1 MSANY
6 YKAETCMTAGAKIRI
21 DRRQAFALAVGLVFA
36 HAETRAQAAFPI
48 RPITM
53 IVGWPAGGPADNV
66 ARPIAAQMSSILG
79 QQIVIDNRPGAGG
92 NIGSDLAA
100 RSKADGY
107 TILLATVASH
117 GWNPALYSNLGYK
130 PIEDFAP
137 VGLINTSPGTLL
149 VSANS
154 PYKTV
159 RELVDA
165 AKEHPGKL
173 NYGSAGVGSS
183 QHMAAAMF
191 KKRAGIDVAH
201 IPFKGTAPALTE
213 LMASRVDMIIT
224 TGATPFVRS
233 GKLRALAV
241 AAHQRLRALPDVPTF
256 EQAGVK
262 NFYTE
267 NWYGLTAPAGTPRPI
282 LETLNAA
289 LAKALANPEVQKQF
303 VEQGAFPAEPMSID
317 DFWRFV
323 KKQMPEAAEL
333 VRASGAK
340 LE

>member
-1 MSANY
+1 MKN
-6 YKAETCMTAGAKIRI
+6 KTGI
-21 DRRQAFALAVGLVFA
+21 DRRRALALISGLAAA
-36 HAETRAQAAFPI
+36 HAGVRAQAAFPA
-48 RPITM
+48 RPITL

-66 ARPIAAQMSSILG
+66 ARPIAAQMSGILG

-107 TILLATVASH
+107 TIMLATVASH
-117 GWNPALYSNLGYK
+117 GWNPALYSNLGYR

-137 VGLINTSPGTLL
+137 VGLISTSPGALL
-149 VSANS
+149 VPVNS

-159 RELVDA
+159 RDLVDA
-165 AKEHPGKL
+165 ARAHPGKL

-191 KKRAGIDVAH
+191 KKLAGVDVTH
-201 IPFKGTAPALTE
+201 IPFKGTAPAMTE
-213 LMASRVDMIIT
+213 LMAGRVDMIIT

-241 AAHQRLRALPDVPTF
+241 AARQRLPSLPDVPTF

-262 NFYTE
+262 GFHTD
-267 NWYGLTAPAGTPRPI
+267 NWYGLVAPANTPRAI

-289 LAKALANPEVQKQF
+289 LAKALENPEVQKQF
-303 VEQGAFPAEPMSID
+303 VEQGALPVRPMSID
-317 DFWRFV
+317 GYWDFVR
-323 KKQMPEAAEL
+323 KQMPEAAEA
-333 VRASGAK
+333 VRNSGAK
-340 LE
+340 ME

>member
-1 MSANY
+1 
-6 YKAETCMTAGAKIRI
+6 
-21 DRRQAFALAVGLVFA
+21 
-36 HAETRAQAAFPI
+36 
-48 RPITM
+48 M

-66 ARPIAAQMSSILG
+66 ARPIAAQMSGILG

-107 TILLATVASH
+107 TIMLATVASH
-117 GWNPALYSNLGYK
+117 GWNPALYSNLGYR

-137 VGLINTSPGTLL
+137 VGLISTSPGALL
-149 VSANS
+149 VPVNS

-159 RELVDA
+159 RDLVDA
-165 AKEHPGKL
+165 ARAHPGKL

-191 KKRAGIDVAH
+191 KKLAGVDVTH
-201 IPFKGTAPALTE
+201 IPFKGTAPAMTE
-213 LMASRVDMIIT
+213 LMAGRVDMIIT

-241 AAHQRLRALPDVPTF
+241 AARQRLPSLPDVPTF

-262 NFYTE
+262 GFHTD
-267 NWYGLTAPAGTPRPI
+267 NWYGLVAPANTPRAI

-289 LAKALANPEVQKQF
+289 LAKALENPEVQKQF
-303 VEQGAFPAEPMSID
+303 VEQGALPVRPMSID
-317 DFWRFV
+317 GYWDFVR
-323 KKQMPEAAEL
+323 KQMPEAAEA
-333 VRASGAK
+333 VRNSGAK
-340 LE
+340 ME

>member
-1 MSANY
+1 MRPRTLI
-6 YKAETCMTAGAKIRI
+6 KI
-21 DRRQAFALAVGLVFA
+21 DRRQALLLTASLLISRGDAL
-36 HAETRAQAAFPI
+36 AQAAAFPM

-66 ARPIAAQMSSILG
+66 ARAIAVQMSSVLG

-92 NIGSDLAA
+92 NIGSELTA
-100 RSKADGY
+100 RAKADGY
-107 TILLATVASH
+107 TIMLATVASH
-117 GWNPALYSNLGYK
+117 GWNPALYSMLGYK

-149 VSANS
+149 VSASS
-154 PYKTV
+154 PYRTV
-159 RELVDA
+159 RDLIDA
-165 AKEHPGKL
+165 AKQHPGKL
-173 NYGSAGVGSS
+173 NYGSGGVGSS
-183 QHMAAAMF
+183 QHMAAATF
-191 KKRAGIDVAH
+191 KNLAGIDVAH
-201 IPFKGTAPALTE
+201 IPFKGTAPAMTE
-213 LMASRVDMIIT
+213 LMAGRVDMIIT

-241 AAHQRLRALPDVPTF
+241 AARQRLPSLPDVPTF

-262 NFYTE
+262 NFYTD
-267 NWYGLTAPAGTPRPI
+267 NWYGLVAPANTPRPV
-282 LETLNAA
+282 LESLNAA
-289 LAKALANPEVQKQF
+289 LAKALANTDVQRQF
-303 VEQGAFPAEPMSID
+303 VEQGAFPSKPMSINE
-317 DFWRFV
+317 FWGFV

>member
-1 MSANY
+1 
-6 YKAETCMTAGAKIRI
+6 MTTRI
-21 DRRQAFALAVGLVFA
+21 GRRQAFFLAVGLVLGQADA
-36 HAETRAQAAFPI
+36 HAQVVFPT

-66 ARPIAAQMSSILG
+66 ARAIAAQMSSALG

-92 NIGSDLAA
+92 NIGSELAA
-100 RSKADGY
+100 RSKPDGY
-107 TILLATVASH
+107 TIMLATVASH

-130 PIEDFAP
+130 PVEDFAP

-149 VSANS
+149 VSASS

-159 RELVDA
+159 RDLVDA
-165 AKEHPGKL
+165 ARKQPGKL
-173 NYGSAGVGSS
+173 NYGSGGVGSS

-191 KKRAGIDVAH
+191 KKLAGIDVIH
-201 IPFKGTAPALTE
+201 IPFKGTAPAMTE
-213 LMASRVDMIIT
+213 LMAGRVDMIIT
-224 TGATPFVRS
+224 TGAIPFVRS

-241 AAHQRLRALPDVPTF
+241 AAHQRLPALPDVPTF

-262 NFYTE
+262 NFYTD
-267 NWYGLTAPAGTPRPI
+267 NWYGLAAPANTPRPI
-282 LETLNAA
+282 LESLNAA

-303 VEQGAFPAEPMSID
+303 VEQGAFPSKPLSVDE
-317 DFWRFV
+317 FWGFV
-323 KKQMPEAAEL
+323 EKQMPEAAEL
-333 VRASGAK
+333 VRSSGAK